1 MEKDYMENMDKL
13 VEYLNDVVNCQKI
26 YIFGSYA
33 RGEQRKDSDIDIYI
47 TVKNVEGKKID
58 LIRKIRRFLLNKINV
73 PMDILINTDEEFD
86 KRKNIKSTL
95 EYIVEKEGVKIYA
108 KG

>member
-1 MEKDYMENMDKL
+1 MENSDKL
-13 VEYLNDVVNCQKI
+13 VEYLNNVVDCQKI

-33 RGEQRKDSDIDIYI
+33 RGDQRKDSDLDIYI
-47 TVKNVEGKKID
+47 TVKNLKERKIN
-58 LIRKIRRFLLNKINV
+58 LVRKIRKFLLNKINM

-108 KG
+108 KE

>member
-1 MEKDYMENMDKL
+1 MENSDKL
-13 VEYLNDVVNCQKI
+13 VEYLNNVVDCQKI

-33 RGEQRKDSDIDIYI
+33 RGEQRKDSDLDIYI
-47 TVKNVEGKKID
+47 TVKNLKERKIN
-58 LIRKIRRFLLNKINV
+58 LVRKIRKFLLNKINM
-73 PMDILINTDEEFD
+73 PIDILINTDEEFD

-108 KG
+108 KE

>member
-1 MEKDYMENMDKL
+1 MENSDKL
-13 VEYLNDVVNCQKI
+13 VEYLNNVVDCQKI

-33 RGEQRKDSDIDIYI
+33 RGEQRKDSDLDIYI
-47 TVKNVEGKKID
+47 TVKNLKERKIN
-58 LIRKIRRFLLNKINV
+58 LVRKIRKFLLNKINM

-108 KG
+108 KE